1 MKIFMRSKQLLSKPL
16 DIKLIKS
23 EIYRD
28 VKLKS
33 LYLPR
38 SLSSMERNFPPFS
51 EVLTNTN
58 KIYLTWTCVSTI
70 IFPKVAKMRKL
81 LKEVI
86 SSSELPEPHPKAQKG
101 RIQVQDHQTL
111 VFRLL
116 KIFSCN

>member
-1 MKIFMRSKQLLSKPL
+1 MKTFTRSKQLLSKPL

-58 KIYLTWTCVSTI
+58 KIYSTWTYVSI
-70 IFPKVAKMRKL
+70 KIFPKVAKMKKL
-81 LKEVI
+81 LNEIDK
-86 SSSELPEPHPKAQKG
+86 
-101 RIQVQDHQTL
+101 
-111 VFRLL
+111 
-116 KIFSCN
+116 